1 MTTPKAAASQ
11 PRYIDRP
18 EISEIFADRLEHVF
32 FDGVTLRLEFTVVR
46 AEPSEPGAT
55 RPVEEPRQWAYTA
68 SRIVMSGRSVVQ
80 LLNKM
85 HELQALMT
93 RQGLIETRPNPDS
106 QAS

>member
-1 MTTPKAAASQ
+1 MKTPNGAASQ

-18 EISEIFADRLEHVF
+18 EITEVFADRLEHVF
-32 FDGVTLRLEFTVVR
+32 FDGVTLRMEFTVVR
-46 AEPSEPGAT
+46 TEAESGAT
-55 RPVEEPRQWAYTA
+55 RSVEAPKQWAYTA
-68 SRIVMSGRSVVQ
+68 SRVVMSGRSVVQ

-93 RQGLIETRPNPDS
+93 RQGLIEARPNPDS